1 MTPEKQRSK
10 SLVLKRNV
18 RLNERMT
25 CISLEDAFWD
35 ALKEIAAAQ
44 QRPVFDLIV
53 GIDSKRQQANLSSE
67 IRLFVLNHYLSAT
80 ETRTNRRDQLRRQR
94 ACSR

>member
-1 MTPEKQRSK
+1 MRPEKQRGK

-35 ALKEIAAAQ
+35 VLNEIAAAQ
-44 QRPVFDLIV
+44 QRTVFDLIAE
-53 GIDSKRQQANLSSE
+53 IDSKRQHANLS
-67 IRLFVLNHYLSAT
+67 
-80 ETRTNRRDQLRRQR
+80 
-94 ACSR
+94 

>member
-1 MTPEKQRSK
+1 MRPEKQRGK

-35 ALKEIAAAQ
+35 AIKEIAAAQ
-44 QRPVFDLIV
+44 QRPVFDLIAE
-53 GIDSKRQQANLSSE
+53 IDSKRQQANLSSE
-67 IRLFVLNHYLSAT
+67 IRLFVLNHYLPAT
-80 ETRTNRRDQLRRQR
+80 ETKTNRRGQLSRHR
-94 ACSR
+94 ACLR

>member
-1 MTPEKQRSK
+1 MRPEKQRGK

-35 ALKEIAAAQ
+35 VLNELAAAQ
-44 QRPVFDLIV
+44 QRPVFDLLAEINN
-53 GIDSKRQQANLSSE
+53 KRRSTNLSSE
-67 IRLFVLNHYLSAT
+67 IRLFVLNHYLLAT
-80 ETRTNRRDQLRRQR
+80 EAKTSRRNQLRRER
-94 ACSR
+94 A

>member
-1 MTPEKQRSK
+1 MRPEKQRGK

-18 RLNERMT
+18 RLDERMT
-25 CISLEDAFWD
+25 CVSLEDAFWD

-44 QRPVFDLIV
+44 QRSVFDLIAE
-53 GIDSKRQQANLSSE
+53 INSKRQQANLSSE
-67 IRLFVLNHYLSAT
+67 IRLFVLNQYLPAR
-80 ETRTNRRDQLRRQR
+80 ETKTNRRDQLRRRR

>member
-1 MTPEKQRSK
+1 MRPEKQRGK

-18 RLNERMT
+18 RLDERMT

-44 QRPVFDLIV
+44 QRSVFDLIAE
-53 GIDSKRQQANLSSE
+53 INSERQQANLSSE
-67 IRLFVLNHYLSAT
+67 IRLFVLNQYLPAR
-80 ETRTNRRDQLRRQR
+80 ETKTNRRDQLRRRR

>member
-35 ALKEIAAAQ
+35 APKEIAAAQ
-44 QRPVFDLIV
+44 QRPVFDLIAE
-53 GIDSKRQQANLSSE
+53 IDSKRQQVNLSSE
-67 IRLFVLNHYLSAT
+67 IRLFVLHHYLPAT
-80 ETRTNRRDQLRRQR
+80 KTKTNRRDQLRRQR